1 MQIVLTEQPP
11 SAFPESLAEL
21 VWLPRIYITRP
32 ERFRARSVRV
42 INLSRDCVYLGT
54 GYYAS
59 LLAEARGHKVIPSV
73 QTILDLGR
81 RSLYRFALPEL
92 NAILAK
98 SLSRLTEP
106 VREPVSLLIAFGNA
120 EDGRFRGFTR
130 AVFDRF
136 RHPLL
141 RLVIAPVRDGGGVV
155 KSVEALS
162 LADLSPG
169 ETAWF
174 HHELAAHLKVPWRAT
189 RTQPV
194 PRYSIAML
202 HDPEEALPP
211 SRQPTLDKFV
221 RVGAQMGI
229 EVEPIRKQDMHRL
242 AEFDALLIRETTA
255 ITNHTYRFA
264 RRAEREGLAVID
276 DPTSIVRCTNKVY
289 LAELLAANGVPTPST
304 VVLDR
309 HHLKAVGVKLA
320 FPLVL
325 KVPDGSFSRGVFKV
339 SDEAELHRRASELLE
354 DSDLILA
361 QEYVPTSFDWRVGLL
376 NRAPLY
382 VCQYFMSKNHWQI
395 VKHEA
400 DGRVEE
406 GTFKTHAVEQAP
418 REVIEL
424 ALRAAGLIGDGLYGV
439 DIKQTE
445 RGPVVI
451 EINDNPNL
459 EVGVEDAVLKDELY
473 RRVLADLVRRIELR
487 GRQVS
492 AAGERRNG
500 APAPSPEVAAQE

>member
-1 MQIVLTEQPP
+1 M
-11 SAFPESLAEL
+11 
-21 VWLPRIYITRP
+21 
-32 ERFRARSVRV
+32 
-42 INLSRDCVYLGT
+42 
-54 GYYAS
+54 
-59 LLAEARGHKVIPSV
+59 
-73 QTILDLGR
+73 
-81 RSLYRFALPEL
+81 
-92 NAILAK
+92 
-98 SLSRLTEP
+98 
-106 VREPVSLLIAFGNA
+106 
-120 EDGRFRGFTR
+120 
-130 AVFDRF
+130 
-136 RHPLL
+136 
-141 RLVIAPVRDGGGVV
+141 IAPARDGGCVV
-155 KSVEALS
+155 KSVEPLS
-162 LADLSPG
+162 PADLTPD

-174 HHELAAHLKVPWRAT
+174 HHELAAHLKVPWRAK

-194 PRYSIAML
+194 TGYSIAML

-229 EVEPIRKQDMHRL
+229 EVEPIRKQDLHRL
-242 AEFDALLIRETTA
+242 AEFDGLFIRETTA

-309 HHLKAVGVKLA
+309 RHLKAVGAKLA

-339 SDEAELHRRASELLE
+339 NDEAELHRRASELLE

-361 QEYVPTSFDWRVGLL
+361 QEYVPTQFDWRVGVLH
-376 NRAPLY
+376 RAPLY

-400 DGRVEE
+400 DGRFEE

-418 REVIEL
+418 REVVDPRPARGRADRRRPVRWTSSRPNGPGRDRDQRQPESRGRHRGRGAQGR
-424 ALRAAGLIGDGLYGV
+424 ALSARARGSGAAHRAAPPAGLGRGRAP
-439 DIKQTE
+439 E
-445 RGPVVI
+445 RMPEPAPEAAAGTTGAP
-451 EINDNPNL
+451 
-459 EVGVEDAVLKDELY
+459 GCGG
-473 RRVLADLVRRIELR
+473 
-487 GRQVS
+487 GRQVWLSCPS
-492 AAGERRNG
+492 AVG
-500 APAPSPEVAAQE
+500 APRPDFSPGTTTTAGSRRRAALPL

>member
-1 MQIVLTEQPP
+1 MPIVLSEQPP
-11 SAFPESLAEL
+11 SAFPEGVAEL
-21 VWLPRIYITRP
+21 IWLPRIYITRP
-32 ERFRARSVRV
+32 EHFRARSLRV
-42 INLSRDCVYLGT
+42 INLSRDCEYLGT

-98 SLSRLTEP
+98 SLSRLSEP
-106 VREPVSLLIAFGNA
+106 VREPVSLLIAFGNTA
-120 EDGRFRGFTR
+120 DGRFRSFTR

-141 RLVIAPVRDGGGVV
+141 RLVIAPANGRGCVV
-155 KSVEALS
+155 KSVEPLS
-162 LADLSPG
+162 PADLSPD

-174 HHELAAHLKVPWRAT
+174 HRELAAHLKVPWRAS
-189 RTQPV
+189 RAQPL

-211 SRQPTLDKFV
+211 SRQATLDRFV
-221 RVGAQMGI
+221 RVAAQMGI
-229 EVEPIRKQDMHRL
+229 ELEPIRKQDMHRL
-242 AEFDALLIRETTA
+242 AEFDGLLIRETTA

-289 LAELLAANGVPTPST
+289 LAELLAAHGVPTPKT
-304 VVLDR
+304 VVVDR
-309 HHLKAVGVKLA
+309 RHLKAVSAQLA

-339 SDEAELHRRASELLE
+339 KDEAELRSRASALLE

-361 QEYVPTSFDWRVGLL
+361 QEYVPTPFDWRVGVL
-376 NRAPLY
+376 NREPLY

-400 DGRVEE
+400 DGRFEE
-406 GTFKTHAVEQAP
+406 GRFKTHPVEQAP
-418 REVIEL
+418 SEVVAL

-459 EVGVEDAVLKDELY
+459 DIGVEDAVLKDDLY

-487 GRQVS
+487 RGQGS
-492 AAGERRNG
+492 SAGERRNG
-500 APAPSPEVAAQE
+500 HPAPSPKQAAPA

>member
-1 MQIVLTEQPP
+1 MQIVLSEQPP
-11 SAFPESLAEL
+11 SAFPEAVAEL

-42 INLSRDCVYLGT
+42 INLSRDCEYLGT

-98 SLSRLTEP
+98 SLSKLTEP
-106 VREPVSLLIAFGNA
+106 VRESVSLLIAFGNVA
-120 EDGRFRGFTR
+120 DGRFRSFTR

-141 RLVIAPVRDGGGVV
+141 RLVIAPARDGGCVV
-155 KSVEALS
+155 KSVEPLS
-162 LADLSPG
+162 PADLTPD

-174 HHELAAHLKVPWRAT
+174 YRELAAHLKVPWRAK

-194 PRYSIAML
+194 PGYSIAML
-202 HDPEEALPP
+202 HDPEEGLPP

-229 EVEPIRKQDMHRL
+229 EVEPIRKQDLHRL
-242 AEFDALLIRETTA
+242 AEFDGLFIRETTA

-309 HHLKAVGVKLA
+309 RHLKAVGAKLA

-339 SDEAELHRRASELLE
+339 YDEAELHRRASELLE

-361 QEYVPTSFDWRVGLL
+361 QEYVPTQFDWRVGVL
-376 NRAPLY
+376 NRDA
-382 VCQYFMSKNHWQI
+382 
-395 VKHEA
+395 
-400 DGRVEE
+400 
-406 GTFKTHAVEQAP
+406 
-418 REVIEL
+418 
-424 ALRAAGLIGDGLYGV
+424 ALCLS
-439 DIKQTE
+439 
-445 RGPVVI
+445 
-451 EINDNPNL
+451 
-459 EVGVEDAVLKDELY
+459 VLHVQEP
-473 RRVLADLVRRIELR
+473 LADREARSGRPVRGGHVQDACGRAGAARGGRSRPAR
-487 GRQVS
+487 GRTDRRRPLWRGHQ
-492 AAGERRNG
+492 ADRTGAGRDRDQRQPESRGRHRGRG
-500 APAPSPEVAAQE
+500 AQGRALSPRAR

>member
-1 MQIVLTEQPP
+1 MQIVLSEQPP
-11 SAFPESLAEL
+11 SAFPESVAEL

-32 ERFRARSVRV
+32 ERFRGRSVRV
-42 INLSRDCVYLGT
+42 VNLSGDCVYLGT

-81 RSLYRFALPEL
+81 RSLYSFALPEL
-92 NAILAK
+92 NAILGK
-98 SLSRLTEP
+98 SLARMAEPLSEP
-106 VREPVSLLIAFGNA
+106 VRLLIAFGNT
-120 EDGRFRGFTR
+120 EDARFRHFTR

-141 RLVIAPVRDGGGVV
+141 RLVIAPARNGSGGV

-162 LADLSPG
+162 LPDLSP
-169 ETAWF
+169 EERAWF
-174 HHELAAHLKVPWRAT
+174 SRALAAHLKVPWRAE
-189 RTQPV
+189 RAQPV
-194 PRYSIAML
+194 PRYSLALL
-202 HDPEEALPP
+202 HDPEERLPP
-211 SRQPTLDKFV
+211 SRQPALERFA
-221 RVGAQMGI
+221 RIGAQMSI
-229 EVEPIRKQDMHRL
+229 EVEPIRKQDFHRL

-255 ITNHTYRFA
+255 LTNHTYRFA

-276 DPTSIVRCTNKVY
+276 DPSSIVRCTNKVY
-289 LAELLAANGVPTPST
+289 LAELLAAHDVPTPKT

-309 HHLKAVGVKLA
+309 HHLKAIGAQLG

-339 SDEAELHRRASELLE
+339 ADEAELHTKARALLD

-361 QEYVPTSFDWRVGLL
+361 QEYLPTAFDWRVGVL
-376 NRAPLY
+376 NREALFA
-382 VCQYFMSKNHWQI
+382 CQYFMPKKHWQI
-395 VKHEA
+395 VKYEA

-406 GTFKTHAVEQAP
+406 GTFKTYAVDQAP
-418 REVIEL
+418 REVVDL
-424 ALRAAGLIGDGLYGV
+424 ALRATGLVGDGLYGV

-459 EVGVEDAVLKDELY
+459 DVGVEDAILKDELY
-473 RRVLADLVRRIELR
+473 RRILGELVRRIE
-487 GRQVS
+487 
-492 AAGERRNG
+492 ARRR
-500 APAPSPEVAAQE
+500 